1 MMIIILSLFFLLVL
15 LIVSGLIVSVGRTL
29 EKRQLVAKMRGERTS
44 LPLEEI
50 ASGLPFVDR
59 YKRHFLNLLRRFG
72 RFSKPRREEEVSR
85 LEKIFA
91 SAGYRKRNILL
102 VYLGAKALLAL
113 MFPAAFLAVKFLSGT
128 YMAPALLMSLFV
140 LCALAG
146 FYLPDAWLQLALKN
160 RRQRI
165 LKGFPDALDLLI
177 VCVESGMSLDSA
189 ITRVGEEMKL
199 SNKDISDEF
208 KLLTLEMRA
217 GKSRREALRNFSA
230 RSGLEEVNNLV
241 TLLIQTDKFGTSV
254 AQALR
259 VHSDSIRV
267 RRYHKAEELAAK
279 MPVKLLFPLVICIFP
294 SLFLVIMGPALIQVF
309 RLWKG

>member
-15 LIVSGLIVSVGRTL
+15 LIVSGIMLSVGRTL
-29 EKRQLVAKMRGERTS
+29 DRRQLVAKMKEERAM
-44 LPLEEI
+44 PLEEI
-50 ASGLPFVDR
+50 TSGLPFVDR
-59 YKRHFLNLLRRFG
+59 YKKHILNLLRRFG
-72 RFSKPRREEEVSR
+72 RLSKPRREEEVSR
-85 LEKIFA
+85 LEKVFTA
-91 SAGYRKRNILL
+91 AGFRKRNIVL
-102 VYLGAKALLAL
+102 VYLGAKAFLAL
-113 MFPAAFLAVKFLSGT
+113 FFPAVFLAIKLLSGA
-128 YMAPALLMSLFV
+128 YIAPAFIVFLFV
-140 LCALAG
+140 FFALAG
-146 FYLPDAWLQLALKN
+146 FYLPDAWLQFALRN
-160 RRQRI
+160 RRQSI

-217 GKSRREALRNFSA
+217 GKTRREALRNFSA

-259 VHSDSIRV
+259 VHSDAIRV

>member
-1 MMIIILSLFFLLVL
+1 MMILILILFFLLFVL
-15 LIVSGLIVSVGRTL
+15 LVCGILLYAGHAW
-29 EKRQLVAKMRGERTS
+29 EKRQLVAKMKGERTS

-59 YKRHFLNLLRRFG
+59 YKKHFLNLLRRFG
-72 RFSKPRREEEVSR
+72 NLSRPKGEGEMTR
-85 LEKIFA
+85 LEKTLA
-91 SAGYRKRNILL
+91 SAGYRKRNVVL
-102 VYLGAKALLAL
+102 VYLGTKALLAL
-113 MFPAAFLAVKFLSGT
+113 LFPGIFLIVKTFSGAYFSPLAFIFL
-128 YMAPALLMSLFV
+128 LV
-140 LCALAG
+140 LCATAG
-146 FYLPDAWLQLALKN
+146 FYLPDAWLRIALAA
-160 RRQRI
+160 RRERI
-165 LKGFPDALDLLI
+165 LRGFPDALDLLI
-177 VCVESGMSLDSA
+177 VCVESGMSLDAA

-208 KLLTLEMRA
+208 KLLNLEMRA
-217 GKSRREALRNFSA
+217 GKTRREALRNFSL

-279 MPVKLLFPLVICIFP
+279 MPVKLLFPLIICIFP
-294 SLFLVIMGPALIQVF
+294 SLFLVILGPALIQVF